1 MIDLK
6 EFADGIAEIKLDLIA
21 KREQLIL
28 HLFKIF
34 YHGNTPEKARHWA
47 GDLYDHLY
55 WVSLRK
61 DNHRFPDYKT
71 IYDTLWGANEDRFS
85 AISKGKIK
93 RLNTLSNQRGKRG
106 FGLITKE
113 KDGCKEFCRSY
124 FKWLSKQLSENGEVE
139 EDDIKDEIDRL
150 CKEFNLY

>member
-34 YHGNTPEKARHWA
+34 YHGKTPEKARHWA

-55 WVSLRK
+55 WVPLRK
-61 DNHRFPDYKT
+61 DNNKFPDYET

-85 AISKGKIK
+85 VISKGKIK
-93 RLNTLSNQRGKRG
+93 KLNDLSKKRVKWG

-113 KDGCKEFCRSY
+113 KDGCKEFCRAY
-124 FKWLSKQLSENGEVE
+124 FKWISGQLSKEGEVE
-139 EDDIKDEIDRL
+139 QDDVEEEIDRL